1 MNFTFLLIG
10 IGTIGLIW
18 FLLPFFTKK
27 ILNIGNVT
35 GIITSILMILS
46 AFGIMIVDSNSR
58 LNSSPLLNSISFG
71 LSDICCSNIIMI
83 LFLIIAIVIAVVMI
97 ISVCMY
103 VAANKKP
110 ASNSTVVVLGCRVY
124 GTKASLML
132 EERLYAALKY
142 LNENPSSKVIVSGG
156 QGHDEGI
163 SEAEC
168 MYNWLIDKGLEPSR
182 IILENKS
189 TTTYENILYS
199 FEIIENRKLN
209 PQIALVSNEFHLYR
223 GMKLAEIC
231 INSIEQ
237 NKNITCGAIKAKT
250 AWWLFP
256 TFYVRELYAIMAL
269 WLRLKK

>member
-18 FLLPFFTKK
+18 FMLPFFTKK

-46 AFGIMIVDSNSR
+46 AFCFWIIDSKSKIDT
-58 LNSSPLLNSISFG
+58 SSLFYTISSC
-71 LSDICCSNIIMI
+71 LSNIFIDNIIMI
-83 LFLIIAIVIAVVMI
+83 LFLFIAIIMAAVMI

-103 VAANKKP
+103 VTANKKP

-168 MYNWLIDKGLEPSR
+168 MYNWLVDKGLDSSR
-182 IILENKS
+182 IILESKS

-209 PQIALVSNEFHLYR
+209 PQIAIVSNEFHLYR
-223 GMKLAEIC
+223 GMKLAKIC
-231 INSIEQ
+231 INSNEQ